1 MKTFADC
8 SFCGGHVEEVRVT
21 YDYRR
26 RGHLLVFDNVA
37 AGACVQC
44 GEKYFS
50 PEVLKRM
57 DEAYHDVF
65 ERQKPPE
72 RMLQV
77 PAVTL

>member
-8 SFCGGHVEEVRVT
+8 SFCGGQVDEARVT

-26 RGHLLVFDNVA
+26 CGHLLVFDNVT

-77 PAVTL
+77 PIVTL